1 MVTPLSM
8 VNNLLMVGFTV
19 SVTISAL
26 SQSWFC
32 ATVKVRFSC
41 LWPLVLQNRCT
52 DMETG
57 GFNWLW
63 SCCGCC
69 LTGMCTC
76 EESEKNWWEMLFT
89 FIYLLMIFLFKYW
102 CCFSYTKLRIRK
114 NYFKCKLYQGFST
127 FIFTKKNSSLFSG
140 FA

>member
-1 MVTPLSM
+1 
-8 VNNLLMVGFTV
+8 MVGFTV

-89 FIYLLMIFLFKYW
+89 FIYLLMIFKYIFYLNIDAAFLTQNWELEKIILNANCIKVFPLLFLQK
-102 CCFSYTKLRIRK
+102 KILV
-114 NYFKCKLYQGFST
+114 YFQDLHRQVRNNK
-127 FIFTKKNSSLFSG
+127 
-140 FA
+140 